1 MGYGLNMRI
10 LITCLLVI
18 ALTGCAATK
27 SRSSHSRDD
36 AASAYSSMVIHQEDI
51 EPSIEIL
58 TKVPAPS
65 VRTPEATRHTV
76 RPGETLW
83 AISKLYGVDLAA
95 LAEANSVRD
104 SRSIGV
110 GQVLTIPKASWRGAI
125 KKVNYSARR
134 SATFVWP
141 VRGNV
146 ASSFGSKVDKFVN
159 KGIDIRAG
167 EGVNV
172 AASRGGKVV
181 YCDSRLKGFGQTVII
196 DHMDGFQTVYSY
208 NANIAVK
215 VGDIVEQRDVI
226 AKVGSS
232 GRAREPMLHFEIRK
246 NGEPQ
251 NPEFY
256 LSR

>member
-1 MGYGLNMRI
+1 MRI

-18 ALTGCAATK
+18 ALTGCTTTRSRV
-27 SRSSHSRDD
+27 SRSRKD
-36 AASAYSSMVIHQEDI
+36 AAGPQSSMIIHQEDI
-51 EPSIEIL
+51 EPSVETL
-58 TKVPAPS
+58 TKAPARAIRSQNAPK
-65 VRTPEATRHTV
+65 HTV
-76 RPGETLW
+76 RRGETLW

-110 GQVLTIPKASWRGAI
+110 GQVLMVPGASSRDI
-125 KKVNYSARR
+125 VKKVNYSARR
-134 SATFVWP
+134 SATFIWP
-141 VRGNV
+141 VRGNI

-159 KGIDIRAG
+159 KGIDIKAG

-208 NANIAVK
+208 NALIAVK
-215 VGDIVEQRDVI
+215 VGDMVEQHDVI
-226 AKVGSS
+226 ARVGSS

-256 LSR
+256 LLR

>member
-1 MGYGLNMRI
+1 MRI
-10 LITCLLVI
+10 LIACLMVI
-18 ALTGCAATK
+18 ALAGCTTTK
-27 SRSSHSRDD
+27 SRASRFHKD
-36 AASAYSSMVIHQEDI
+36 APKAYPSMIIHQDDI
-51 EPSIEIL
+51 EPSIEPL
-58 TKVPAPS
+58 PKVPAPA
-65 VRTPEATRHTV
+65 VHAGGEIKHTV

-95 LAEANSVRD
+95 LVEANSLKD
-104 SRSIGV
+104 SRSIGS
-110 GQVLTIPKASWRGAI
+110 GQVLTIPGRLQRRTV

-134 SATFVWP
+134 SATFIWP
-141 VRGNV
+141 VRGNI

-167 EGVNV
+167 EGSSVT
-172 AASRGGKVV
+172 ASRGGKVV
-181 YCDSRLKGFGQTVII
+181 YCDSHLKGFGQTVII

-208 NANIAVK
+208 NEGIAVK